1 MKPQG
6 CGCCDFDG
14 PETLATPAR
23 NNYFYGK
30 LLDEQHFRLEQ
41 RYFNNK
47 RWLLNRLAVGE
58 GVLCGLGLKPTAD
71 GRLVALARGAAAD
84 GLGREILVPTVT
96 VFDPRQLTDSCGK
109 PAGTASA
116 GPVTI
121 RLAYH
126 PCAAEPMPVLVP
138 DCESKTRCAPGT
150 IRESFAVLVS
160 QGAPPAPAPAWPPS
174 TFFEPA
180 PGQPRIKEGDLIAKV
195 VAWVDQACCE
205 PPKPVDAPVLLG
217 QVTIPEDPKAAL
229 KDDDIKFLGRSV
241 LLSQAALFQ
250 MLLALWERVEQG
262 LAAIHGGGAGGGGA
276 GGGGSGSGATGG
288 GGGAGA
294 GGGSARS

>member
-14 PETLATPAR
+14 PETLVTPAR

-41 RYFNNK
+41 RDFNNK

-205 PPKPVDAPVLLG
+205 PPKPVERARAPWTGYHPRGSQGRVERRRYQIPRPVRPAQPGRPISDAAG
-217 QVTIPEDPKAAL
+217 C
-229 KDDDIKFLGRSV
+229 
-241 LLSQAALFQ
+241 
-250 MLLALWERVEQG
+250 WERVEQG

-276 GGGGSGSGATGG
+276 GGGGSGGGATGG
-288 GGGAGA
+288 GGGGGA